1 MSKTSRKPISA
12 YVERRLWAES
22 AGKCMNP
29 DCRADLFI
37 SNGDIAERA
46 HIVPYCKS
54 AENTFDNLILI
65 CPNCHTNFDKNSA
78 FTADEVRKWKS
89 IRHAE
94 IDRVFGKTFSSF
106 DDLRKE
112 AAPLLARNKS
122 IYENYYMKDK
132 RRLWDVFEK
141 EIIVNNRKLCT
152 LFESNLCLFQNHKDN
167 SFSNQAAVRDFI
179 DHAKEFEATRDN
191 TERQRSIL
199 FPEVINSIFGIQPI
213 EGDLL
218 PSAESLELLIK
229 KLDEQGRFIDV
240 SLDAEHPLLQII
252 ENGKEAVVYL
262 DDTPRI
268 RQMYYDA
275 RCFRRAEMRLDSL
288 IFALKYFRLCGKKA
302 TRKSKTNLREYI
314 AKGKCFLFVYEYCLS
329 YAELAR
335 LAPAKHTV
343 VVNLHRW
350 NGKQCISEEAQVF
363 AGQINVKLLD
373 MDSFFP
379 FVRKL

>member
-1 MSKTSRKPISA
+1 MAKTSRKPISA
-12 YVERRLWAES
+12 HVERRLWAES

-46 HIVPYCKS
+46 HIVPYCES

-78 FTADEVRKWKS
+78 FTADEVREWKS

-112 AAPLLARNKS
+112 ASPLLARNKS

-152 LFESNLCLFQNHKDN
+152 MFESNLCLFQNHKDN

-179 DHAKEFEATRDN
+179 DHAKEFEATRDE

-213 EGDLL
+213 EGALL
-218 PSAESLELLIK
+218 PSAESLELLIEE
-229 KLDEQGRFIDV
+229 LDEQGRFIDV
-240 SLDAEHPLLQII
+240 SLDVERPLLQMM
-252 ENGKEAVVYL
+252 ENGKETVVYL

-268 RQMYYDA
+268 RQMYHDA

-288 IFALKYFRLCGKKA
+288 IFALKHFHLCGKKA

-335 LAPAKHTV
+335 LALAEHTV

-350 NGKQCISEEAQVF
+350 NGKQCISEEAKEL
-363 AGQINVKLLD
+363 AEQINVKLLD

>member
-1 MSKTSRKPISA
+1 
-12 YVERRLWAES
+12 
-22 AGKCMNP
+22 MNP

-122 IYENYYMKDK
+122 IYENYYMKGK

-152 LFESNLCLFQNHKDN
+152 LFESNLCLFQNHKGN

-199 FPEVINSIFGIQPI
+199 FPEVISSIFGIQPI

-335 LAPAKHTV
+335 LAPAEQTV

>member
-1 MSKTSRKPISA
+1 MTVNRQSKRSKRGRKVSKTSRKPISA

-46 HIVPYCKS
+46 HIVPYCES

-132 RRLWDVFEK
+132 RKLWDVFEK

-152 LFESNLCLFQNHKDN
+152 MFESNLCLFQNHKDN

-199 FPEVINSIFGIQPI
+199 FPEVINSIFGIQPT

-229 KLDEQGRFIDV
+229 
-240 SLDAEHPLLQII
+240 SL
-252 ENGKEAVVYL
+252 
-262 DDTPRI
+262 
-268 RQMYYDA
+268 
-275 RCFRRAEMRLDSL
+275 
-288 IFALKYFRLCGKKA
+288 
-302 TRKSKTNLREYI
+302 TNRGDL
-314 AKGKCFLFVYEYCLS
+314 
-329 YAELAR
+329 
-335 LAPAKHTV
+335 
-343 VVNLHRW
+343 
-350 NGKQCISEEAQVF
+350 
-363 AGQINVKLLD
+363 
-373 MDSFFP
+373 
-379 FVRKL
+379 

>member
-1 MSKTSRKPISA
+1 
-12 YVERRLWAES
+12 
-22 AGKCMNP
+22 MNP
-29 DCRADLFI
+29 DCRADLFS

-46 HIVPYCKS
+46 HIVPYCES

-78 FTADEVRKWKS
+78 FTADEVREWKS

-152 LFESNLCLFQNHKDN
+152 MFESNLCLFQNHKDN

-179 DHAKEFEATRDN
+179 DHAKEFEATRDE

-218 PSAESLELLIK
+218 PSAESLELLIEE
-229 KLDEQGRFIDV
+229 LDEQGRFIDV
-240 SLDAEHPLLQII
+240 SLDAERPLLQMM
-252 ENGKEAVVYL
+252 ENGKETVVYL

-268 RQMYYDA
+268 RQMYHDA
-275 RCFRRAEMRLDSL
+275 HCFRRAEMRLDSL
-288 IFALKYFRLCGKKA
+288 IFALKYFHRCGKKA

-335 LAPAKHTV
+335 LAPAEHTV
-343 VVNLHRW
+343 VVNLHGW
-350 NGKQCISEEAQVF
+350 NGKQCISEEAKEL
-363 AGQINVKLLD
+363 AEQINVKLLD
-373 MDSFFP
+373 TDSFFP

>member
-1 MSKTSRKPISA
+1 MAKTSRKPISA
-12 YVERRLWAES
+12 HVERRLWAES

-29 DCRADLFI
+29 DCRADLFS

-46 HIVPYCKS
+46 HIVPYCES

-78 FTADEVRKWKS
+78 FTADEVREWKS

-152 LFESNLCLFQNHKDN
+152 MFESNLCLFQNHKDN

-179 DHAKEFEATRDN
+179 DHAKEFEATRDE

-218 PSAESLELLIK
+218 PSAESLELLIEE
-229 KLDEQGRFIDV
+229 LDEQGRFIDV
-240 SLDAEHPLLQII
+240 SLDAERPLLQMM
-252 ENGKEAVVYL
+252 ENGKETVVYL

-268 RQMYYDA
+268 RQMYHDA
-275 RCFRRAEMRLDSL
+275 HCFRRAEMRLDSL
-288 IFALKYFRLCGKKA
+288 IFALKYFHRCGKKA

-335 LAPAKHTV
+335 LAPAEHTV
-343 VVNLHRW
+343 VVNLHGW
-350 NGKQCISEEAQVF
+350 NGKQCISEEAKEL
-363 AGQINVKLLD
+363 AEQINVKLLD

>member
-1 MSKTSRKPISA
+1 MAKTSRKPISA
-12 YVERRLWAES
+12 HVERRLWAES

-46 HIVPYCKS
+46 HIVPYCES

-78 FTADEVRKWKS
+78 FTADEVREWKS

-112 AAPLLARNKS
+112 ASPLLARNKS

-152 LFESNLCLFQNHKDN
+152 MFESNLCLFQNHKDN

-179 DHAKEFEATRDN
+179 DHAKEFETTRDE

-213 EGDLL
+213 EGALL
-218 PSAESLELLIK
+218 PSAESLELLIEE
-229 KLDEQGRFIDV
+229 LDEQGRFIDV
-240 SLDAEHPLLQII
+240 SLDVERPLLQMM
-252 ENGKEAVVYL
+252 ENGKETVVYL

-268 RQMYYDA
+268 RQMYHDA

-288 IFALKYFRLCGKKA
+288 IFALKHFHLCGKKA

-335 LAPAKHTV
+335 LALAEHTV

-350 NGKQCISEEAQVF
+350 NGKQCISEEAKEL
-363 AGQINVKLLD
+363 AEQINVKLLD